1 MKKTFIIA
9 LCIGAILLTVF
20 VQKSTPQEVRTHRVG
35 VIVPLSGPAA
45 KMGEEILRSIKLKET
60 AYIELAVEDDQCSAK
75 NALSAYE
82 KLNAE
87 GVDVFYI
94 ACSGSVMSVYPRA
107 QMNND
112 VILTAYAGSTEI
124 RKTDDTV
131 IRSNPDGFSIVE
143 SIQKY
148 IDTLGASKKV
158 YVVYENVDYPKSVA
172 EELKKKN
179 SNFVFDTYKSDDVD
193 FKSLVLRMKQSGSDT
208 FLTIPVSD
216 TTYKQ
221 LLTEMKKNNL
231 KGTVVGDVNVCDY
244 TFNPSEYGFPTTCWK
259 AGLSKEKTDA
269 YQNLFT
275 STYGTQSNYTFY
287 NALTTDMFMYLDG
300 TAKDN
305 RFSAKEIKLD
315 LLTQGFSGLYGSY
328 RFTPDGEIHNPGEY
342 LSVVEMQG

>member
-1 MKKTFIIA
+1 MKKTYIIA

-20 VQKSTPQEVRTHRVG
+20 IQKSTPQEVQVHKVG

-45 KMGEEILRSIKLKET
+45 KMGEEVLRSIKLKKT
-60 AYIELAVEDDQCSAK
+60 PYIELVVEDDQCSAK

-94 ACSGSVMSVYPRA
+94 ACSGSVMSVYPKA

-112 VILTAYAGSTEI
+112 VILTAYAGSIEI

-131 IRSNPDGFSIVE
+131 IRLNPDGLSIVE

-148 IDTLGASKKV
+148 IDGLGDSERV
-158 YVVYENVDYPKSVA
+158 YVVYENADYPKSVA
-172 EELKKKN
+172 EELKKN
-179 SNFVFDTYKSDDVD
+179 NPNFIFDTYKSDDVD
-193 FKSLVLRMKQSGSDT
+193 FKSLVLRMKQSRIDT

-216 TTYKQ
+216 SAYKL

-231 KGTVVGDVNVCDY
+231 KGMMVGDVNVCDY
-244 TFNPSEYGFPTTCWK
+244 TFSPSEYGFPTTCWK
-259 AGLSKEKTDA
+259 ARLSKDKTDV

-287 NALTTDMFMYLDG
+287 NALTTDMFTYLDG
-300 TAKDN
+300 MAKGN
-305 RFSAKEIKLD
+305 RFSAKEIKSNLIA
-315 LLTQGFSGLYGSY
+315 LGFNGTYGSY
-328 RFTPDGEIHNPGEY
+328 KFTPDGEIHNSKDY
-342 LSVVEMQG
+342 LKKIDR